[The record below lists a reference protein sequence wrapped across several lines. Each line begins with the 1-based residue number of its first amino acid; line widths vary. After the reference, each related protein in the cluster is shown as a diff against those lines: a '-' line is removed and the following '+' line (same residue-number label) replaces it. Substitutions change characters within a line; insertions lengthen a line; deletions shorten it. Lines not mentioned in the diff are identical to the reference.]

1 MTSISPY
8 ISIRTEAN
16 RLRTAFPR
24 AGTMFCSH
32 LLVCFVN
39 MNYIYIFFGVWFGI
53 IAVQAVNTLVITPIA
68 SIVAALMA
76 IAATIETAIKYFIIS
91 SCIIGYLLF
100 KAISGIWWI
109 LCNIY
114 YICTVIF
121 AACCRFYYEPPDIMT
136 NVHSY
141 STQGIET
148 GLEVLAQVI
157 ICVMD
162 FVILVFERVTANV
175 LNYSASLFNTV
186 FLISIVIVV
195 LLILFMFRR
204 YVLLSVVQ
212 LQNKLGRIITK
223 RVQGLTINQALIKQ
237 AKKEETHVSSSNDS
251 QCVICWERSRN
262 IVLLP
267 CRHLCLCKECSQYL
281 KPDEGEIRCPLCR
294 KVVDIIMPVFA

>member
-1 MTSISPY
+1 
-8 ISIRTEAN
+8 
-16 RLRTAFPR
+16 
-24 AGTMFCSH
+24 MFCSH

-39 MNYIYIFFGVWFGI
+39 MKYIYIFCGVWCGI
-53 IAVQAVNTLVITPIA
+53 SSVYIVNTLVITPIA
-68 SIVAALMA
+68 SIVASLMD
-76 IAATIETAIKYFIIS
+76 IWATIETAITYFIICS
-91 SCIIGYLLF
+91 WMIGYLLF
-100 KAISGIWWI
+100 QSICGIWWI

-121 AACCRFYYEPPDIMT
+121 AACCRFYYEPPDIMW

-141 STQGIET
+141 TAQGIET
-148 GLEVLAQVI
+148 GQGVLTELGNSALSILLSLPQVI
-157 ICVMD
+157 IDVMD
-162 FVILVFERVTANV
+162 FVILVFERVTSKV
-175 LNYSASLFNTV
+175 LNFSASMFNTV
-186 FLISIVIVV
+186 FLMSIVIVV

-212 LQNKLGRIITK
+212 LQNKLGRMISK

-237 AKKEETHVSSSNDS
+237 AKKEETHASSSNDS

-267 CRHLCLCKECSQYL
+267 CRHLCLCKECSQFL
-281 KPDEGEIRCPLCR
+281 LPDEGQTRCPLCR